1 MSIREEHEDTLLHET
16 LLCLKA
22 LCTTEVALQR
32 LREIQSSLFP
42 SLLAMLFDEEKKG
55 PSEFTTRGVIMNLI
69 CMLRLLLTASYA
81 NRYQSRILPQAL
93 KQRWRPERKPF
104 WAISVTQVPP
114 RKLSPWVS

>member
-1 MSIREEHEDTLLHET
+1 MSFREEHEDTLLHET

-55 PSEFTTRGVIMNLI
+55 PSEFTTRGIIMSLI
-69 CMLRLLLTASYA
+69 CMFLCCLLRLLADRSK
-81 NRYQSRILPQAL
+81 SRTSLPAL
-93 KQRWRPERKPF
+93 KQRWRLGRKRF
-104 WAISVTQVPP
+104 
-114 RKLSPWVS
+114 